1 MNGPVEIVNNK
12 IIYKGYMMEAY
23 IPESYFKDG
32 LAEEAGT
39 SFYLFGN
46 FETRHYKDEKDT
58 RSTAKKAHFI
68 YPLKFY
74 TRPDSISEEVLDIG
88 YGETKYRVFTY
99 YRNAVLF
106 TDINI
111 IQDAENVQIM
121 VKMIMD
127 GKMDIV
133 DYDKIPRVLQ
143 LCKYYNG
150 VDFGTPAIYE
160 ESIIS
165 DYYRDPKDVSI
176 PARFVA
182 KEKGYR
188 AKGISQ
194 REKISFTS
202 TFSGITFEDINLMLT
217 VADNTERMGR
227 KNIVSDVE
235 KLVLG
240 EL

>member
-1 MNGPVEIVNNK
+1 MKGPIEIINNQ
-12 IIYKGYMMEAY
+12 IVYKGAKMEAF
-23 IPESYFKDG
+23 IPDTYFKEG
-32 LAEEAGT
+32 LAEEVGT

-46 FETRHYKDEKDT
+46 FETIQYDSENDK
-58 RSTAKKAHFI
+58 RSSGRKAHFI

-74 TRPDSISEEVLDIG
+74 TKPDMVTEEVLDIG
-88 YGETKYRVFTY
+88 YGETKYKVFTY
-99 YRNAVLF
+99 FKNAILF

-133 DYDKIPRVLQ
+133 DYDKITRILQ
-143 LCKYYNG
+143 LCKYYNN

-160 ESIIS
+160 EVIIS
-165 DYYRDPKDVSI
+165 DYYRNPKDISM
-176 PARFVA
+176 PARFSA

-188 AKGISQ
+188 AKGITQ

-202 TFSGITFEDINLMLT
+202 TFSGITFEDTNLMLT
-217 VADNTERMGR
+217 VADNTERLGR
-227 KNIVSDVE
+227 KNIVSDAE

-240 EL
+240 KL

>member
-1 MNGPVEIVNNK
+1 MKGPIETINNQIVYSG
-12 IIYKGYMMEAY
+12 YKMEAY
-23 IPESYFKDG
+23 IPDSYFKNG
-32 LAEEAGT
+32 LATEVGT
-39 SFYLFGN
+39 TFYIFGN
-46 FETRHYKDEKDT
+46 FETRHYKDENDT
-58 RSTAKKAHFI
+58 RSTARKATFI

-74 TRPDSISEEVLDIG
+74 TKPDEITDETIDIG
-88 YGETKYRVFTY
+88 YGSNKYKVFTY
-99 YRNAVLF
+99 YKNGVLF
-106 TDINI
+106 TDVNI

-160 ESIIS
+160 ESVIS
-165 DYYRDPKDVSI
+165 DYYRNPKNISV
-176 PARFVA
+176 PARFSA

-188 AKGISQ
+188 AKGITQ

-217 VADNTERMGR
+217 VGDNTERLGR
-227 KNIVSDVE
+227 KNIESDAE

-240 EL
+240 KL